1 MTSFPLMTFAVNDC
15 NSVDSVNVCKNGED
29 SAGNILINGNGHNIG
44 IFVFGCTY
52 LHSIDVYACLAENTC
67 HLADHARFIFMR
79 SKDDA
84 AFRFKVYT
92 EVVKRNDFRFFPVE
106 KGACNTMCTFIGINS
121 ERDRIGEVMS
131 FFALT
136 SRISICR
143 SSAIFL
149 AFTKLT
155 VC

>member
-1 MTSFPLMTFAVNDC
+1 MFTRTGRIALGISLSMATAI
-15 NSVDSVNVCKNGED
+15 
-29 SAGNILINGNGHNIG
+29 ILVF
-44 IFVFGCTY
+44 FVFGCTY

-131 FFALT
+131 FFLP
-136 SRISICR
+136 
-143 SSAIFL
+143 
-149 AFTKLT
+149 
-155 VC
+155 

>member
-1 MTSFPLMTFAVNDC
+1 MTFAVNDC
-15 NSVDSVNVCKNGED
+15 NSVDSVNVYKNGED

-106 KGACNTMCTFIGINS
+106 KEPVIRCVPLS
-121 ERDRIGEVMS
+121 V
-131 FFALT
+131 
-136 SRISICR
+136 SIV
-143 SSAIFL
+143 SV
-149 AFTKLT
+149 T
-155 VC
+155 VLVK